1 MVFFNY
7 ATMQMAA
14 KIVYYGPGLCGKTT
28 NLHHIYAKTS
38 PQSRG
43 EMVSLETETDRTLFF
58 DLLPIDVGVI
68 GGFKTRL
75 QLYTVP
81 GQVFYNTTRKLVL
94 KGVDGIVFV
103 ADSQRAM
110 LDANVESLKNLR
122 ENLAEIGTNLDE
134 IPLVLQLN
142 KRDLPNIASLE
153 MMLDAMDPERKAE
166 HVESVASVGT
176 GVFETLKT
184 ISKLTLRTL
193 RRRMTGEEP
202 SRASATRSG
211 QFRVQDNARTMAGAT
226 PVPPAT
232 PAATAM
238 PAPTRAPTPAPPSA
252 PPPVAAAQTT
262 AQTAAP
268 ALVTEPMRAFTGEQR
283 VEQKLETPTLVE
295 ELGPAPMPP
304 EPQFDA
310 EATIAAS
317 SFDRRV
323 IADAPVADVEPS
335 RIEPT
340 SMEPSHVEQLSAD
353 VFGGQSVLE
362 APTQAPPEAAERFFP
377 TVEPAPAP
385 PPTPPTALALEPEIA
400 FSEAEKPQK
409 SKLDVKTV
417 KVRSSVDVMAELEA
431 LRKRATSTTTKPPAK
446 RDVIAD
452 LDSLRPKRDLNRTLH
467 LQLPSGV
474 LSRTK
479 SVRVT
484 LSFEDGQEA
493 VIDTQNQH
501 LDLGDASD
509 VQSLS
514 VNLKIDLA

>member
-103 ADSQRAM
+103 ADSQRPM

-134 IPLVLQLN
+134 IPVVLQLN
-142 KRDLPNIASLE
+142 KRDLPNIASVE
-153 MMLDAMDPERKAE
+153 MMLDALDPEHRAD
-166 HVESVASVGT
+166 HVESVASAGT
-176 GVFETLKT
+176 GVFETLKL

-202 SRASATRSG
+202 SRASSARSG
-211 QFRVQDNARTMAGAT
+211 QFRVQDNSRTMAGAT

-232 PAATAM
+232 PASTPTPPPTRAVAPA
-238 PAPTRAPTPAPPSA
+238 PAPT
-252 PPPVAAAQTT
+252 Q
-262 AQTAAP
+262 AAP
-268 ALVTEPMRAFTGEQR
+268 KHVTEPMRAFTGNQPL
-283 VEQKLETPTLVE
+283 EQKVETPTLVEELRE

-323 IADAPVADVEPS
+323 IADAPIPEQPIAEQPVAEQPFAEVEAAPVPQAVADV
-335 RIEPT
+335 
-340 SMEPSHVEQLSAD
+340 
-353 VFGGQSVLE
+353 
-362 APTQAPPEAAERFFP
+362 PTQAPPEAADIFFP
-377 TVEPAPAP
+377 VSE
-385 PPTPPTALALEPEIA
+385 PTPASEPLALEPEIA
-400 FSEAEKPQK
+400 FSETEKPQK
-409 SKLDVKTV
+409 AEPEVKTV

-431 LRKRATSTTTKPPAK
+431 LRKRATSATPKSPAK
-446 RDVIAD
+446 RDVMAD
-452 LDSLRPKRDLNRTLH
+452 LDSLRPKRDINRTLH

>member
-103 ADSQRAM
+103 SDSQRAM

-142 KRDLPNIASLE
+142 KRDLPNIASVE
-153 MMLDAMDPERKAE
+153 MMLDALDPERKAE
-166 HVESVASVGT
+166 HVESVANAGT
-176 GVFETLKT
+176 GVFETLKM

-202 SRASATRSG
+202 SRASTTRSG
-211 QFRVQDNARTMAGAT
+211 QFRVQDNARTMAGGT
-226 PVPPAT
+226 PVPPVT
-232 PAATAM
+232 PTPTMAVS
-238 PAPTRAPTPAPPSA
+238 PAPAPAPHAA
-252 PPPVAAAQTT
+252 PP
-262 AQTAAP
+262 
-268 ALVTEPMRAFTGEQR
+268 LVTEPMRAFTGAQPL
-283 VEQKLETPTLVE
+283 EQKVETPTLVE
-295 ELGPAPMPP
+295 ELGPAPLPP

-323 IADAPVADVEPS
+323 IADAPIAEQPVAEQPVASVEAAPVEKPS
-335 RIEPT
+335 PAP
-340 SMEPSHVEQLSAD
+340 PSTEQPVAD
-353 VFGGQSVLE
+353 VFGGE
-362 APTQAPPEAAERFFP
+362 AIFEALTVAPPEAADRFFP
-377 TVEPAPAP
+377 ISEPE
-385 PPTPPTALALEPEIA
+385 PTPA
-400 FSEAEKPQK
+400 
-409 SKLDVKTV
+409 KLDVKTV

-431 LRKRATSTTTKPPAK
+431 LRKRATSTPSKTPAK
-446 RDVIAD
+446 RDVLAD
-452 LDSLRPKRDLNRTLH
+452 LDSLRPKRDINRTLH
-467 LQLPSGV
+467 LQLPTGV

-493 VIDTQNQH
+493 VLDTQNQH

>member
-58 DLLPIDVGVI
+58 DLLPIDIGVI

-134 IPLVLQLN
+134 IPVVLQLN
-142 KRDLPNIASLE
+142 KRDLPNIAPVE
-153 MMLDAMDPERKAE
+153 MMMAALDPEHKAE
-166 HVESVASVGT
+166 HVESVASAGT
-176 GVFETLKT
+176 GVFETLKL
-184 ISKLTLRTL
+184 ISKMTLRTL

-202 SRASATRSG
+202 SRPSPGT
-211 QFRVQDNARTMAGAT
+211 FRVQDNSRTMAGAT
-226 PVPPAT
+226 PIPPPA
-232 PAATAM
+232 
-238 PAPTRAPTPAPPSA
+238 PAPPVIAVSQSSPHA
-252 PPPVAAAQTT
+252 PP
-262 AQTAAP
+262 
-268 ALVTEPMRAFTGEQR
+268 LVTEPMRAFTGNQPL
-283 VEQKLETPTLVE
+283 EQKVNTPTLVE
-295 ELGPAPMPP
+295 EIAEELAPAPLPP

-323 IADAPVADVEPS
+323 IADAPIPAQPAAKVEATPPAPAPAPMPV
-335 RIEPT
+335 PT
-340 SMEPSHVEQLSAD
+340 PVP
-353 VFGGQSVLE
+353 V
-362 APTQAPPEAAERFFP
+362 TAPPEAADRFFP
-377 TVEPAPAP
+377 TSEPTPAAP
-385 PPTPPTALALEPEIA
+385 PPVPEPEIA

-409 SKLDVKTV
+409 AEPEVKTV

-431 LRKRATSTTTKPPAK
+431 LRKRATSTATKSPAR
-446 RDVIAD
+446 RDVMAD
-452 LDSLRPKRDLNRTLH
+452 LESLRPKRDISRTLH
-467 LQLPSGV
+467 LQLPSDV

-501 LDLGDASD
+501 LDLGADASD

-514 VNLKIDLA
+514 VKLKIDLA

>member
-134 IPLVLQLN
+134 IPVVLQLN
-142 KRDLPNIASLE
+142 KRDLPNIASVDT
-153 MMLDAMDPERKAE
+153 MLDALDPERKGE
-166 HVESVASVGT
+166 HVESVASAGT

-202 SRASATRSG
+202 ARPAPSRTG
-211 QFRVQDNARTMAGAT
+211 QFRVQDNARTMSGAT
-226 PVPPAT
+226 PVPPV
-232 PAATAM
+232 AAA
-238 PAPTRAPTPAPPSA
+238 PAPAPVRTPPPAAPTPPPT
-252 PPPVAAAQTT
+252 V
-262 AQTAAP
+262 
-268 ALVTEPMRAFTGEQR
+268 LRTEPMRAFTGEPEAPK
-283 VEQKLETPTLVE
+283 VIETPTIVE
-295 ELGPAPMPP
+295 TIAPDPFPSEP
-304 EPQFDA
+304 EFDP
-310 EATIAAS
+310 EATVAAS
-317 SFDRRV
+317 SIFDRRV
-323 IADAPVADVEPS
+323 IADAPVAEAPAPVVEEKP
-335 RIEPT
+335 
-340 SMEPSHVEQLSAD
+340 VAD
-353 VFGGQSVLE
+353 VF
-362 APTQAPPEAAERFFP
+362 APPTTVAPPEAAAQFFP
-377 TVEPAPAP
+377 LDEPITTPLPLPIPEPAQPIA
-385 PPTPPTALALEPEIA
+385 EPEIA
-400 FSEAEKPQK
+400 FSEAEPQK
-409 SKLDVKTV
+409 VVEEPEVKTV
-417 KVRSSVDVMAELEA
+417 KVRNSVDVMAELEA
-431 LRKRATSTTTKPPAK
+431 LRKRATNTTPKAPK
-446 RDVIAD
+446 RDVLAD

-467 LQLPSGV
+467 IQLPEGV
-474 LSRTK
+474 LARTK

-484 LSFEDGQEA
+484 LTFEDGQEA

-501 LDLGDASD
+501 VELGDASD